1 MKVGVLLAAGASTR
15 MGSAKATVKTKGES
29 FAAHGVRALWAVCDT
44 VIVVLGHD
52 AKRLQKAIEAEFVKL
67 VGQGRLHDDLQ
78 TAHRHGAAGLE
89 VHFELNRAWKKGM
102 YGSAVLGLREALALK
117 PEAVVLMPV
126 DHPNVKA
133 NTVRALGAAMDAALG
148 AYKGSKAD
156 KKRFA
161 YAVVPRF
168 KGHRGHPC
176 CHRGSPPR
184 SPRIGPSD
192 LSDDPAERAAGW
204 VPRRGGRRRGAESEY
219 EAEGV
224 TRESSG
230 FPTRPGTDSDIQ
242 RSSELA
248 RVAARR

>member
-29 FAAHGVRALWAVCDT
+29 FAAHGVRHLWAVCDA

-52 AKRLQKAIEAEFVKL
+52 AKRIQKAIETEFVHL
-67 VGQGRLHDDLQ
+67 VEQGRLHDDIV

-89 VHFELNRAWKKGM
+89 VHFCVNKAWKKGM
-102 YGSAVLGLREALALK
+102 LGSAQVGLREALALK
-117 PEAVVLMPV
+117 PEAVVLLPV

-161 YAVVPRF
+161 YAVVPRC
-168 KGHRGHPC
+168 KGHRGHPVVL
-176 CHRGSPPR
+176 SPGLVSAVAADR
-184 SPRIGPSD
+184 AAAD
-192 LSDDPAERAAGW
+192 LSDAIRRNARLVGYLDLADP
-204 VPRRGGRRRGAESEY
+204 
-219 EAEGV
+219 GV
-224 TRESSG
+224 LRNRNTK
-230 FPTRPGTDSDIQ
+230 
-242 RSSELA
+242 
-248 RVAARR
+248 

>member
-133 NTVRALGAAMDAALG
+133 NTVRALGAAMGAALG
-148 AYKGSKAD
+148 AYKGSRAD
-156 KKRFA
+156 KRRFA

-168 KGHRGHPC
+168 KGRRGQPVVL
-176 CHRGSPPR
+176 SPGIAAAVAADR
-184 SPRIGPSD
+184 AASD
-192 LSDDPAERAAGW
+192 LSDAI
-204 VPRRGGRRRGAESEY
+204 RRNARLVGYLDVADGGVVRNRNRRGA
-219 EAEGV
+219 
-224 TRESSG
+224 
-230 FPTRPGTDSDIQ
+230 
-242 RSSELA
+242 
-248 RVAARR
+248 